1 VLDQRN
7 PAVVDVERSAGVG
20 GPLVVLKAEQALD
33 PTTAAQFMKFGTVG
47 TLGFLADTAV
57 VYALRGSIG
66 LYAAGM
72 VSYVVVASGNWA
84 LNRVWTFRGLG
95 SGPAHRQWVRF
106 LVVNLLG
113 LVLNRGTYVAL
124 IATVPLCVQAPVL
137 AVAAGGL
144 AGMLVNFTLSRR
156 MVFR

>member
-1 VLDQRN
+1 VSKT
-7 PAVVDVERSAGVG
+7 ER
-20 GPLVVLKAEQALD
+20 ALD
-33 PTTAAQFMKFGTVG
+33 PATVVQFLKFGTVG
-47 TLGFLADTAV
+47 TFGFLADTAV
-57 VYALRGSIG
+57 VYALRGSLG

-72 VSYVVVASGNWA
+72 VSYVLVASANWA

-106 LVVNLLG
+106 LVANSLG

-124 IATVPLCVQAPVL
+124 IATVPLCVKAPVL
-137 AVAAGGL
+137 AVAAGSV
-144 AGMLVNFTLSRR
+144 AGMLVNFTLSRK